1 MQDVIKDIETLED
14 VLINLTEGASD
25 EKRMALAAIERML
38 ERKRQEMAQF
48 EADLEKQYMDH
59 LNYLD
64 HMEVNT
70 GRY

>member
-25 EKRMALAAIERML
+25 EKRMALNAIERMI
-38 ERKRQEMAQF
+38 ERKRQEIAKF
-48 EADLEKQYMDH
+48 EDDLEEQYMDH
-59 LNYLD
+59 LNHLD
-64 HMEVNT
+64 RMEVVT

>member
-25 EKRMALAAIERML
+25 EKRMALAAIERMI
-38 ERKRQEMAQF
+38 ERKRKEMAQF
-48 EADLEKQYMDH
+48 EDDLEQQYMEH
-59 LNYLD
+59 LNHLD
-64 HMEVNT
+64 RMEVIT